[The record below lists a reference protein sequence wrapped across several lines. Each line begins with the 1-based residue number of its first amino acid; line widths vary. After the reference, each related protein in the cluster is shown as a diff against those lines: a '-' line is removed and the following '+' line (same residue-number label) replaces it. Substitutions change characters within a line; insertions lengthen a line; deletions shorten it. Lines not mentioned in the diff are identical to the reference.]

1 MKLHDNLIPI
11 IVLILT
17 ITLLIKNEGFATIF
31 KTSKHNNKSYEV
43 QDVKDSQQVANLMGK
58 IELKIN
64 KFTKYLI
71 DKYPNDERIIRLQD
85 NLEEIKYKESP
96 FEKGTSS
103 YTINKGE
110 LMSICLRQKNA
121 LKEIHDLNTLMFV
134 VIHEL
139 GHVMTLSTGHT
150 QEWMNNFRF
159 LLKEAEQCGIYN
171 PVDYSEENINYCGV
185 DVTHNPYY
193 NSD

>member
-150 QEWMNNFRF
+150 QEWINNFRF
-159 LLKEAEQCGIYN
+159 LLKEAEQYGIYN